1 MYSHPHQGAVQK
13 ICELRLR
20 TCVFTTASQPLPMM
34 AGSRSYL
41 LVGLLVVAC
50 VRPVRTLTSAAV
62 RGMSLRH
69 RPAVLS
75 TGGAQVS
82 SGARLVAPQC
92 SEKQIVRGVGAGRD
106 LPAPSGIN
114 AMPLGMQAAIVFG
127 IIAAIGVGTAL
138 IAGPTFDAVRG
149 SFLWNLS
156 RPSWPALGLI
166 YLAAGIAHFTEL
178 EGFENITP
186 PNGTWGWFYTPF
198 SPKVNVIWTGVVEIF
213 GGSWMLFGA
222 LAPLAGFTLP
232 ATLGPV
238 VSDAALTL
246 FLLTVMV
253 TPANIYA
260 LTHGSAF
267 LHRTVCG
274 HLESVTASS

>member
-1 MYSHPHQGAVQK
+1 MKHHAG
-13 ICELRLR
+13 R
-20 TCVFTTASQPLPMM
+20 TVPPS
-34 AGSRSYL
+34 SL
-41 LVGLLVVAC
+41 LVGLLLVAC
-50 VRPVRTLTSAAV
+50 VRTSAAM
-62 RGMSLRH
+62 RGTSLRH

-198 SPKVNVIWTGVVEIF
+198 SPRVNVIWTGVVEIF

-274 HLESVTASS
+274 PLESVTASS